1 MPYLYH
7 DDDKR
12 RWYMSRKVPKDLHA
26 ILGRK
31 FLMHKFSQSVDE
43 TEANDQSLLIGHRWD
58 GEIARARG
66 LLPKPSILGALIE
79 LADRLKRGEIPKVM
93 QVLEPGETMR
103 AGAIDPAHVSPET
116 IAFLRR
122 QYEAL
127 GARLWEF
134 EPRPTKVVPCTTE
147 EAIAMW
153 KIKRGDDQPKQPA
166 IDSRRSKMAKFFA
179 FIRKPDD
186 LSGVT
191 WQDIQ
196 SYKDH
201 LVEAH
206 RAPSNI
212 PYDHLV
218 DVVALFNVADENHR
232 FKGLPDG
239 NPAKDIVLPPKREG
253 ASRKPFTEIEARRIL
268 LAARNHEAAI
278 IRWGQPLQCYLGAI
292 VSEISDALVSHIRQI
307 DGVWCF
313 DLTPEGRVAIAD
325 GVKIAAN
332 LKTAFRPRCVPLHQ
346 RGLINA
352 GFLDYVEAVRR
363 EYGDDAPLFPD
374 LRPDKA
380 GQRNTRASDMIME
393 FLRSPEVGIVNEV
406 DPANGRLKVIRDS
419 YCWRK
424 RFATML
430 EDMPGL
436 KPDRQRYLTG
446 HAAPD
451 IHGRR
456 YLDHP
461 PRKLKRFIEA
471 LCDPTIRSPQTAAA

>member
-7 DDDKR
+7 DDIKR
-12 RWYMSRKVPKDLHA
+12 RFYMSRKVPKELRG
-26 ILGRK
+26 ILGRA
-31 FLMHKFSQSVDE
+31 FLMHKFPQSIGE
-43 TEANDQSLLIGHRWD
+43 AEANEQSILVSHRWE

-66 LLPKPSILGALIE
+66 LLPKPSILGALIKM
-79 LADRLKRGEIPKVM
+79 ADRLQRGEIPEGM
-93 QVLEPGETMR
+93 RVLEPGETMSV
-103 AGAIDPAHVSPET
+103 GAIDPAHVPPET
-116 IAFLRR
+116 VAFLRR
-122 QYEAL
+122 EYEML
-127 GARLWEF
+127 GQRLREL
-134 EPRPTKVVPCTTE
+134 EPRPIKVVPCTTE
-147 EAIAMW
+147 DAIAMW
-153 KIKRGDDQPKQPA
+153 KVKRGDDQPKQPA

-179 FIRKPDD
+179 FIGKPDD
-186 LSGVT
+186 LVAVG
-191 WQDIQ
+191 WQDLQ
-196 SYKDH
+196 RYKDYLIETH
-201 LVEAH
+201 P
-206 RAPSNI
+206 APSNVA
-212 PYDHLV
+212 YDHLV

-239 NPAKDIVLPPKREG
+239 NPAKDIVLPPKRDG
-253 ASRKPFTEIEARRIL
+253 ATRKPFTEVEARRIL
-268 LAARNHEAAI
+268 LAARNHDAAI

-292 VSEISDALVSHIRQI
+292 VSEISDALVRHVRQV

-313 DLTPEGRVAIAD
+313 DFTPEGRIAIAD
-325 GVKIAAN
+325 GVKVTAN

-363 EYGDDAPLFPD
+363 AYGDDAPLFPN
-374 LRPDKA
+374 LLPDKT

-393 FLRSPEVGIVNEV
+393 FLRSDEVGIVNEV
-406 DPANGRLKVIRDS
+406 DPETGRLKVIRDT

-424 RFATML
+424 RFASLL

-471 LCDPTIRSPQTAAA
+471 LRDPTIQSPQRAAA